1 MVYIYLFLCM
11 LSSLLCPVYYEISTH
26 NIKSYIEMINGEYN
40 FKIYQQ
46 LQQQFKND
54 WVKNANVTHYGLYFF

>member
-1 MVYIYLFLCM
+1 
-11 LSSLLCPVYYEISTH
+11 
-26 NIKSYIEMINGEYN
+26 MINGEYN

-54 WVKNANVTHYGLYFF
+54 LVKNATVTHYGLYLFF